1 MGSMLEPSSF
11 VSTVLS
17 NICRNLSC
25 NSRNQ
30 DNEGDAEYTFFDKDG
45 VKKVNIK
52 KQKVSGNMEEKRVS
66 NIIPFPR
73 KNDLEVK

>member
-1 MGSMLEPSSF
+1 MIAIYILPQKLSSF
-11 VSTVLS
+11 TDIYP
-17 NICRNLSC
+17 NTQG
-25 NSRNQ
+25 NQ